1 MAGFDI
7 IALAVMGLAV
17 VFGLVK
23 GFFHQLFK
31 TIAVAGA
38 FVLLYFFL
46 PDMTNSIE
54 TNLKVSP
61 EVAHYAAVVG
71 AVFVIFIFVSI
82 IMHLLRKPIAKAK
95 FGGLDKLLGGV
106 LGAAK
111 GAGLLAAITFAL
123 ISVPDQQAATRKARV
138 DFMKTQIFNDSWA
151 APRMVIGMGYA
162 TSIFQHQFFIDAEDI
177 MKK

>member
-46 PDMTNSIE
+46 PDMTKSIE

-123 ISVPDQQAATRKARV
+123 ISVPDHQAKERV